1 MLGSRNIIFLTVS
14 LLFSKYVSDNH
25 VALLLWDSLKRKSWA
40 PESCCRTNLTSKAL
54 KKIEPIHEKTAQ
66 VASAEG
72 TLALYWHHMP
82 FSEVREE

>member
-40 PESCCRTNLTSKAL
+40 PESCRTNLTSKAL